1 MSADHLLSRLEA
13 LLPAHALAVA
23 KVAVRSER
31 QHLIAMA
38 NRLGRN

>member
-1 MSADHLLSRLEA
+1 MSADYLLSRLET
-13 LLPAHALAVA
+13 LLPESALAVA
-23 KVAVRSER
+23 KVAEQSER